1 MPAVQPPTLRQV
13 PLSSGQ
19 CSSQSPTRTSC
30 PHLPPSPLKFPCFS
44 MGCPPQHLLLSWIF
58 ICPAAGLQ
66 WASALPWSTSSCD
79 LGVPLAVSHF
89 FSLALFFQHFL
100 PSPQHVSTEAPA
112 ALLTGSTALCI
123 PEPSVVG
130 LGQLWPLL
138 TEALLPAPIPRQPMH
153 APTEQLR
160 LSALLSISNHLN
172 YKYQHFQSIQDPK
185 DTSQSCCFL

>member
-112 ALLTGSTALCI
+112 ALLTGSAALCI
-123 PEPSVVG
+123 PEPSRTSCGG
-130 LGQLWPLL
+130 LGA
-138 TEALLPAPIPRQPMH
+138 ALASPHRGPAASPHSQTAH
-153 APTEQLR
+153 ACSYRAAATFSLV
-160 LSALLSISNHLN
+160 
-172 YKYQHFQSIQDPK
+172 KY
-185 DTSQSCCFL
+185 